1 MITTPTTVEE
11 LLDYWP
17 GNIPFKGNLVS
28 EDGSCMCAQG
38 QALHYLGGLSVEDL
52 RSINQREADQ
62 RVAKLFGIS
71 RAHAVLLRIVND
83 NADGAPASV
92 IRNPEQILGD
102 QAKTVLA
109 FWRYLDHTSAA
120 GWAAAR
126 AATRGAAGLEAWAA
140 AREAAK
146 AADWAAA
153 KAASGETARGAAWGA
168 VMAAARSAVWGAVM
182 EADWAATW
190 ATHEI
195 QGAAVMLAKNQPF
208 YFLPLFGF
216 ADPAAVVAADR
227 AERGD
232 A

>member
-1 MITTPTTVEE
+1 MITTPTTIEE

-28 EDGSCMCAQG
+28 EDGTCMCAQG
-38 QALHYLGGLSVEDL
+38 QALHYLGGLTVEDL
-52 RSINQREADQ
+52 RSIDQ
-62 RVAKLFGIS
+62 RAADRKTAELFGIS

-102 QAKTVLA
+102 QAETVLA
-109 FWRYLDHTSAA
+109 FWRLLDHTSDA
-120 GWAAAR
+120 
-126 AATRGAAGLEAWAA
+126 AWAA
-140 AREAAK
+140 AK
-146 AADWAAA
+146 AASRRAARGAASWKAAWAAA

-168 VMAAARSAVWGAVM
+168 VMEASWEKAWGPVGTADWGA
-182 EADWAATW
+182 AW

-195 QGAAVMLAKNQPF
+195 QGAAVMRAKNQPF
-208 YFLPLFGF
+208 FFLPLFGF
-216 ADPAAVVAADR
+216 ADPDAVVAADR